1 MTAITNTGCF
11 PMRWLIGVGYMTAGL
26 LAGSALWL
34 VSVFVLWPLA
44 MWAVVYGSLLA
55 MAIWLVGA
63 AIYVLRTHRKAR
75 APDRACSSRA
85 QVSCP
90 SSMASSCSPLWHQRD
105 AYSLVRCQVRAP
117 DRIAA
122 TEE

>member
-26 LAGSALWL
+26 LAGTALWL

-75 APDRACSSRA
+75 APRQSLF
-85 QVSCP
+85 V
-90 SSMASSCSPLWHQRD
+90 ASAGIVPVFYGVIMLTAVAS
-105 AYSLVRCQVRAP
+105 A
-117 DRIAA
+117 
-122 TEE
+122 